1 MTDIDTLK
9 DQLDA
14 LERMG
19 QGDSLRAIGMRKRIE
34 ELQHSPPQKQKRDK
48 NGRFCK

>member
-1 MTDIDTLK
+1 MTDIDALR

-19 QGDSLRAIGMRKRIE
+19 QGDSLRARGMRRRIA
-34 ELQHSPPQKQKRDK
+34 ELQQSPPKKQKRDK